1 MADQR
6 TQGTVERRRED
17 FERAERLRLLVEQM
31 PALLWSTDS
40 DLCFTSWA
48 GAGLKHLNLEPGPAL
63 GMTLYEFFGTEEDVR
78 PIAAHRRAL
87 KGESLTYEGHWWG
100 RAFQVHLEPLRDRDG
115 EITGAIGVALDITE
129 RKSAEEGLRES
140 EERYR
145 LLFERNLAGVF
156 RSTPEG
162 RILDCNDACFR
173 IFGCDSRQEFLS
185 RDAASFYFDPADREE
200 VIARVRTE
208 GSLTNFEIRFRRRD
222 GQPIW
227 ALENLNLVAGT
238 NGVSVGEVLVGTIVD
253 ITDRKRAE
261 ERIVHQAYHDA
272 LTELPNRRL
281 FANRLSLAIASAHR
295 LRQTLAVLCL
305 DIDQFKL
312 INDTLGHSAGD
323 RLLLVIAE
331 RLAARVREGD
341 TVARLGGDEFGILLP
356 DVSSAEEAARIGQTA
371 LDQVAQPIGV
381 DERQLFV
388 TASLGIALYPGDGE
402 DAETLLK
409 NADNALYRAKELG
422 RGSTQL
428 CTAELN
434 RRAEERLATENGLRL
449 ACQRDELTLLYQPTC
464 AASDRRILGCEALLR
479 WRRPGRGLVSPEE
492 FVQAAEE
499 SGLILA
505 LGEWT
510 LKKACADLR
519 VWQEGG
525 FPFLRMA
532 VNLSM
537 RQLQQ
542 SSLAAAVARTL
553 EETGLEANSLE
564 VEITESAAM
573 EDPELTLSVLNDLR
587 RLGVSIALDDFGTG
601 HASLSYLKRLPI
613 QKLKIDRSFVSE
625 LTRPD
630 DAAIVRAIIAMAHS
644 LRLTVI
650 AEGVEREEQLSFLH
664 ENGCDEVQGYFLSE
678 PLSATAFEGLLR
690 APGTP
695 APYVGPHW

>member
-40 DLCFTSWA
+40 DLRFTSWA

-173 IFGCDSRQEFLS
+173 IFGCDSRREFLS

-238 NGVSVGEVLVGTIVD
+238 NGVSAEEVLVGTIVD